1 MKNTAFITGASSG
14 FGEAIAREFAKQNYN
29 LIILGRR
36 LERLEN
42 LKNELKNV
50 DVHILNIDVRDKNA
64 IFEAVKNLPENF
76 KNIEILVN
84 NAGLALGQEKAQD
97 AALEDFE
104 TMIDTNIKG
113 LIYTTKAVLP
123 IMVAK
128 KSGYIFNLGSVAG
141 TWPYP
146 GGNVY
151 GATKAF
157 VKQFSF
163 NLRNDLKGTH
173 IRVTNIEPGLCKT
186 EFSVVRFKGDT
197 QKADKVYENTEY
209 ITAENIAQIV
219 LNCANLPKNV
229 NINSLEVMA
238 TTQSWAGFFFERD

>member
-1 MKNTAFITGASSG
+1 MKKTAFITGATSG
-14 FGEAIAREFAKQNYN
+14 FGEAIARAFAKENFN

-36 LERLEN
+36 KDRLERLA
-42 LKNELKNV
+42 NELN
-50 DVHILNIDVRDKNA
+50 DSEVHIINVDVRDKEK
-64 IFEAVKNLPENF
+64 IFKEIENLPQNF

-84 NAGLALGQEKAQD
+84 NAGLALGCESVEKAS
-97 AALEDFE
+97 LSDFE

-113 LIYTTKAVLP
+113 LVYITKAVLP
-123 IMVAK
+123 IMSAK
-128 KSGYIFNLGSVAG
+128 KSGYIFNIGSVAG

-157 VKQFSF
+157 VKQFSL
-163 NLRNDLKGTH
+163 NLRNDIKGSN

-186 EFSVVRFKGDT
+186 EFSLVRFKGDVK
-197 QKADKVYENTEY
+197 KADAMYENTKY
-209 ITAENIAQIV
+209 ITAENIAQIII
-219 LNCANLPKNV
+219 NCAKLPENV

-238 TTQSWAGFFFERD
+238 TTQSWAGFFYERD

>member
-1 MKNTAFITGASSG
+1 MKKTAFITGATSG
-14 FGEAIAREFAKQNYN
+14 FGEAIARAFAKENFN

-36 LERLEN
+36 KDRLERLAS
-42 LKNELKNV
+42 ELNDSEIHIINV
-50 DVHILNIDVRDKNA
+50 DVRDKEK
-64 IFEAVKNLPENF
+64 IFKEIENLPQNF

-84 NAGLALGQEKAQD
+84 NAGLALGCEPVEKAG
-97 AALEDFE
+97 LSDFE

-113 LIYTTKAVLP
+113 LVYITKAVLP
-123 IMVAK
+123 IMSAK
-128 KSGYIFNLGSVAG
+128 KSGYIFNIGSVAG

-157 VKQFSF
+157 VKQFSL
-163 NLRNDLKGTH
+163 NLRNDIKGSN

-186 EFSVVRFKGDT
+186 EFSLVRFKGDV
-197 QKADKVYENTEY
+197 QKADAMYENTKY
-209 ITAENIAQIV
+209 ITAENIAQIII
-219 LNCANLPKNV
+219 NCAKLPENV